1 MFTLSLLTTAERGD
15 LEHAGTRQV
24 YMQFAHG
31 WPHAVSMCTQYT
43 LYFIQIR
50 LLVTAAAVTDS
61 KRPVVHCIKG
71 DTANTIRIERRLK
84 CLSVVSSYM
93 VRTMPLINRSQLQY
107 HF

>member
-93 VRTMPLINRSQLQY
+93 VRTMSLIN
-107 HF
+107 